1 MERVCKNCTHFNP
14 DTSICDFKD
23 LIKLE
28 NDWCWGFL
36 EEEKENKMT
45 VLDINKDQLRLLTD
59 YELES
64 IIETVSKEIDNR
76 TIARRENLKEAFF
89 KAWKD
94 LEEDGATI
102 FCKESYMLEKVNL
115 NDLEIE

>member
-36 EEEKENKMT
+36 EEEKENKMK

-59 YELES
+59 
-64 IIETVSKEIDNR
+64 
-76 TIARRENLKEAFF
+76 
-89 KAWKD
+89 

-102 FCKESYMLEKVNL
+102 FFKESYMLEKVDL